1 MSLHVR
7 TDGYRGMGVGH
18 AVRRLAGLLC
28 VLGFLLTQSAPI
40 VAAPAVATTDDPA
53 RRVNVPHFSGDVTY
67 SQMAVFWFGTL
78 DSASNSVDV
87 RVGYNSTH
95 LYLNLSIYDRYLWY
109 DPSPEDSPLDAW
121 DAASIYLDT
130 AGDGGSSPDSDDYR
144 FVGQLNWWESGDEW
158 QAAYKGNGSS
168 WSSSA
173 TSFTVTSGWRG
184 DAPNNGNDDR
194 AWVLRVWVPFSSLG
208 MSGPPQQ
215 GTAWR
220 LGVAVHDRDDSG
232 GSYRTDKVWPET
244 FASGSPGTWGG
255 LVFGLPSYEEPD
267 AAHGGTVTVREGLNG
282 ATVYDAGVGGTIG
295 NNCPG
300 DATTIWNVWANA
312 NMGDEFRFNIQNQG
326 DVSDFP
332 CFSRYYVKFP
342 LNAVP
347 AGKAIL
353 DATLTLYRWGGAD
366 PANAQSSLIQVSKI
380 TDPWS
385 ESTITWN
392 NAPLAVENIART
404 WVSPVQG
411 EVTIPGEP
419 FSWDV
424 SQAVADAY
432 ETGSSVSLAL
442 YEADWA
448 YHSGKYFIGS
458 EEEDY
463 YAYARPT
470 LTVVWGDPAG
480 VADLDLVAMPGGA
493 DQGETIEYTL
503 WVTGSGEPLSLVN
516 ELPDGVSS
524 PTGMDPELDYGSGRI
539 TWSGTPGIGQ
549 VMALSYSVNVTTGST
564 TGLVSTATLTQHDG
578 SEWSTTSVAVANPIQ
593 AFLPLVLR

>member
-1 MSLHVR
+1 V
-7 TDGYRGMGVGH
+7 
-18 AVRRLAGLLC
+18 LAL
-28 VLGFLLTQSAPI
+28 LLTQPAPAI
-40 VAAPAVATTDDPA
+40 AAPAVATTDDPQ
-53 RRVNVPHFSGDVTY
+53 RRVNVPYFSGDVVY
-67 SQMAVFWFGTL
+67 SQMAVFWFGAL

-121 DAASIYLDT
+121 DAASITLDT
-130 AGDGGSSPDSDDYR
+130 ADDGGTSPDSDDYK

-158 QAAYKGNGSS
+158 QAAYQGNGSG
-168 WSSSA
+168 WSPTS

-184 DAPNNGNDDR
+184 DAPNNSNDDR

-208 MSGPPQQ
+208 LSGPPPQ
-215 GTAWR
+215 GTQWR
-220 LGVAVHDRDDSG
+220 LGIAVHDRDDSG
-232 GSYRTDKVWPET
+232 GSYRSDKVWPEE
-244 FASGSPGTWGG
+244 FSAQSPATWGG
-255 LVFGLPSYEEPD
+255 LTFGLPSYDPPE
-267 AAHGGTVTVREGLNG
+267 AAPGGTVTVREGLNG

-300 DATTIWNVWANA
+300 DPYTIWNVWANA
-312 NMGDEFRFNIQNQG
+312 NMGDVYRFNIQNQG

-332 CFSRYYVKFP
+332 CFSRYYVEFP
-342 LNAVP
+342 LGAVP

-353 DATLTLYRWGGAD
+353 GATLTLYRWGGAD
-366 PANAQSSLIQVSKI
+366 PSQAQSSLIQAYTI
-380 TDPWS
+380 ADPWS

-404 WVSPVQG
+404 WVSPVSG
-411 EVTIPGEP
+411 NVTIPGEP

-432 ETGSSVSLAL
+432 AAGTSANIAL
-442 YEADWA
+442 YEADSA

-463 YAYARPT
+463 YSYARPT
-470 LTVVWGDPAG
+470 LTVVWGEPAG
-480 VADLDLVAMPGGA
+480 VADLNLVAMPGGA
-493 DQGETIEYTL
+493 DQGEMIEYTL
-503 WVTGSGEPLSLVN
+503 YITGSGQRLSLAN

-524 PTGMDPELDYGSGRI
+524 PTSMDPGLDYGSGRV
-539 TWSGTPGIGQ
+539 TWSGTPAVGQ
-549 VMALSYSVNVTTGST
+549 VVALSYAVAVTTGST
-564 TGLVSTATLTQHDG
+564 AGLVSTATLTQDDG
-578 SEWSTTSVAVANPIQ
+578 SMWDTQSVAIANPIQ
-593 AFLPLVLR
+593 SFLPVVLR